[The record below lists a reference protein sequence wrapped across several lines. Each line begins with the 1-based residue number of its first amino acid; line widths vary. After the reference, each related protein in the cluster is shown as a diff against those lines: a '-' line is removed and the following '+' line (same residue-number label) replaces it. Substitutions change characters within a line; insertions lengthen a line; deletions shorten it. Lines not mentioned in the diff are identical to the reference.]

1 MIFILAAS
9 LLLCFGFLC
18 CLVGHCAKHR
28 RLCTFI
34 SGVFFIVSGLVM
46 LFGLIMYISIF
57 KAEVGGKLRPRSQLN
72 PPKFTYRYG
81 YSFLLYVSGF
91 ISTELAGI
99 CAVLLFIYRQQRDW
113 HKKRLEDI
121 RRGKIR
127 APAGVNYV
135 HVDHTAFYPC
145 RRHPQ
150 AYVNS
155 NSAIHMPVRYP
166 SPLHQRRYYFN
177 KEPLQESPCSIHRLP
192 VNRPIPQ
199 KFGAGSEFYDFP
211 PPPTISYQFDQ
222 LPLPERQFSRDNSI
236 HFPRDMTSNTVS
248 TTADVNC
255 EIEFNSERFDSE
267 YSPHEHEFVTFDLD
281 APLPLRAQSSA
292 SIASTGTVRHN
303 RKDASTDTLRR
314 TTPV

>member
-1 MIFILAAS
+1 MIFILVAS
-9 LLLCFGFLC
+9 VLLFCGFFFC
-18 CLVGHCAKHR
+18 IIGHCAKHR

-46 LFGLIMYISIF
+46 LFGLVMYISIF
-57 KAEVGGKLRPRSQLN
+57 KAEVGGKLRTRSQLN

-91 ISTELAGI
+91 ITTELAGI

-113 HKKRLEDI
+113 HFKRLEDI
-121 RRGKIR
+121 KRGKIR
-127 APAGVNYV
+127 APVGINYLQ
-135 HVDHTAFYPC
+135 VDHTSFYPC

-150 AYVNS
+150 AYINS
-155 NSAIHMPVRYP
+155 NSAIHIPVRYP
-166 SPLHQRRYYFN
+166 SPTHQRRYYFN
-177 KEPLQESPCSIHRLP
+177 KEPLNESPCSLHRIP
-192 VNRPIPQ
+192 PNRPIPQ
-199 KFGAGSEFYDFP
+199 KFGTGSEFYDFP
-211 PPPTISYQFDQ
+211 PPPTISYQFDV
-222 LPLPERQFSRDNSI
+222 EREFSRDNSI

-255 EIEFNSERFDSE
+255 EVELNDRFDD

-281 APLPLRAQSSA
+281 TPLPLRAQSSA
-292 SIASTGTVRHN
+292 SISSTGTVRHK
-303 RKDASTDTLRR
+303 KDAATDTLRR

>member
-1 MIFILAAS
+1 
-9 LLLCFGFLC
+9 
-18 CLVGHCAKHR
+18 
-28 RLCTFI
+28 
-34 SGVFFIVSGLVM
+34 M
-46 LFGLIMYISIF
+46 LFGLVMYISIF
-57 KAEVGGKLRPRSQLN
+57 KAEIGGKLRPRSQLN
-72 PPKFTYRYG
+72 PPRFTYRYG
-81 YSFLLYVSGF
+81 YSFLMYVSGF
-91 ISTELAGI
+91 MTTELAGLS
-99 CAVLLFIYRQQRDW
+99 AVLLFIYRQQRDW
-113 HKKRLEDI
+113 HRKRLEDI
-121 RRGKIR
+121 RRGKVR
-127 APAGVNYV
+127 APSTINYL

-150 AYVNS
+150 AYINS
-155 NSAIHMPVRYP
+155 NSAIQLPARYP

-211 PPPTISYQFDQ
+211 PPPTISYQFDG
-222 LPLPERQFSRDNSI
+222 PEREFSRDNSI

-255 EIEFNSERFDSE
+255 EVEYNNERYDD

-281 APLPLRAQSSA
+281 APLSLRAQSST
-292 SIASTGTVRHN
+292 SITSTGTIRPN
-303 RKDASTDTLRR
+303 KKDAATDTLRR